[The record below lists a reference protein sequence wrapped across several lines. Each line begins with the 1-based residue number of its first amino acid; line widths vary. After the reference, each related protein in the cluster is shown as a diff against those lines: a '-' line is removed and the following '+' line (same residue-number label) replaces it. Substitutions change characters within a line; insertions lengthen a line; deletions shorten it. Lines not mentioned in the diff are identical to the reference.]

1 MNFIPLYSN
10 TKIEREQRTVQERNQ
25 NSRFFNHQ
33 SGNNEDGSVPTD
45 IQCFSITDNMKEL
58 LRSLDGY
65 VFAVEASS
73 SEQAGTTQAQ
83 CAHNTTSRHVSRA
96 LLNCSVSYSIL
107 HELLSS
113 TGIEFARSELFSMIN
128 DLWCDPVAPL
138 TILACTPT
146 HDTPRLSSIQL
157 VRELSLSRLNRPWQ
171 VMFLQIYIAT
181 TRLLSTYC
189 ARTFAC

>member
-33 SGNNEDGSVPTD
+33 SGNNEDGNVHTD

-83 CAHNTTSRHVSRA
+83 HAHKTTSKHVSRA
-96 LLNCSVSYSIL
+96 LLNCIVSYSIL
-107 HELLSS
+107 
-113 TGIEFARSELFSMIN
+113 
-128 DLWCDPVAPL
+128 
-138 TILACTPT
+138 
-146 HDTPRLSSIQL
+146 Q
-157 VRELSLSRLNRPWQ
+157 
-171 VMFLQIYIAT
+171 
-181 TRLLSTYC
+181 
-189 ARTFAC
+189 